1 MNVTGAFA
9 AALLDPDP
17 QLPAGLRTWNGSD
30 PTLRF
35 NVYRNNVLVSLIEAL
50 ATTFPVT
57 QELVGVQFFRAFAR
71 LYVRQSPPVSRILFE
86 YGRDFPDFVAGF
98 APAGD
103 LPYLADVARLEYS
116 RVEAFHAA
124 DSGTIGADAFSR
136 LLETPDRLMD
146 LRVRLHPA
154 CRIVCSSHAVVS
166 IWAAHQGQ
174 MPLESVALEQPEDA
188 LVFRPAHEARVLA
201 LPPGGAAFLGALA
214 DRRTLGEAATVAGD
228 EAGFDLAVNL
238 RGLIGQA
245 LVAGLD

>member
-1 MNVTGAFA
+1 
-9 AALLDPDP
+9 LLDPDAR
-17 QLPAGLRTWNGSD
+17 LPDGLRTWNGSD

-57 QELVGVQFFRAFAR
+57 RELVGMQFFRASAR
-71 LYVRQSPPVSRILFE
+71 LYARQSPPVSRILFE

-103 LPYLADVARLEYS
+103 LPYLADVARLEYL

-124 DSGTIGADAFSR
+124 DSRSLGVEAFSD
-136 LLETPDRLMD
+136 LLESPDRLMD
-146 LRVRLHPA
+146 LRVRLHPS
-154 CRIVCSSHAVVS
+154 CRIVRSRHAVVS

-174 MPLESVALEQPEDA
+174 AALESIALELPEDA
-188 LVFRPAHEARVLA
+188 LVFRPEHEVRVLA
-201 LPPGGAAFLGALA
+201 LPAGGAAFLGALA
-214 DRRTLGEAATVAGD
+214 DRRTLGEAATIAGD
-228 EAGFDLAVNL
+228 EAGFDLASNL
-238 RGLIGQA
+238 RGLIGHA